1 VAEEQNKTGPQND
14 PKRHSG
20 GTIDKWVRSFLI
32 GIDHDDDGRLT
43 IAVANVQY
51 RPDWD
56 SSIVEDVHSLYEALM
71 LLQVDETGAWV
82 WSRVSVTHEVV
93 LTAA

>member
-1 VAEEQNKTGPQND
+1 MAE

-20 GTIDKWVRSFLI
+20 GTVDKWVRHFLI
-32 GIDHDDDGRLT
+32 GIDHDDDGVLT
-43 IAVANVQY
+43 LRVANVQY

-56 SSIVEDVHSLYEALM
+56 SSIVEDVHSLYDALI
-71 LLQVDETGAWV
+71 LLQVDETGAWI
-82 WSRVSVTHEVV
+82 WSRIGVTHEVV